1 MFLKVTNLS
10 MTFDKKT
17 LYDNASFSINRGEKV
32 GIVGSNGTGKTTLI
46 NILNGDIIPDSGNIE
61 FDKKI
66 KVGFLD
72 QYLRIDKNLTIKQYL
87 HLAFEELNKV
97 SKKAEEIQEKII
109 HTTNGDELDRLVNTL
124 SILQERLEDGDYYQ
138 NDSKIMRIA
147 SGLGITNYGM
157 DTLMGK
163 LSGGQKIKIILAKL
177 LLEQPNL
184 LVLDEP
190 TNFLDVTH
198 VDWLVKYLK
207 EYKGTVLM
215 VSHNQEFLNEVATAI
230 LDIEFN
236 KITKYRGNYDAFVVK
251 KAFAI
256 ENHEKQVK
264 ANIRERKELQEYI
277 DKNKTR
283 ASTAKM
289 AQSRQ
294 KKLDKME
301 KMTSMS
307 VNHKKLHLTFNYQS
321 ISSHKFLEVKDLE
334 IGYYFSLLPPISF
347 EIKSGTKLAITGFNG
362 IGKSTLLKTLIGEL
376 RPIKGGFRFVDDAK
390 IAYFAQEHEWEDD
403 TLTPFQVISNLYPE
417 KDAKW
422 IRSELAKAALT
433 GEQTMQPI
441 KTLSGGEQSKLKLA
455 IVMLQRANVLILDE
469 PTNHLD
475 QEAKDSL
482 LELLKKYPGTV
493 IFVSHERAFLNELA
507 TKIFS
512 IEELLIS

>member
-10 MTFDKKT
+10 MTYDKKV
-17 LYDNASFSINRGEKV
+17 LYENASFSVNHREKI
-32 GIVGSNGTGKTTLI
+32 GIVGANGTGKTTLI
-46 NILNGDIIPDSGNIE
+46 NILNGDIIPDSGTIE

-72 QYLRIDKNLTIKQYL
+72 QYLRIDKNLTILEYL
-87 HLAFEELNKV
+87 NKAFDELNAV
-97 SKKAEEIQEKII
+97 EQRIHELEQLIQNTTDYNEIERYA
-109 HTTNGDELDRLVNTL
+109 N
-124 SILQERLEDGDYYQ
+124 SISYLQERLELGDFYA
-138 NDSKIMRIA
+138 NESKIMRIA
-147 SGLGITNYGM
+147 SGLGITKYGM
-157 DTLMGK
+157 DTLMSK

-190 TNFLDVTH
+190 TNFLDTAH

-215 VSHNQEFLNEVATAI
+215 VSHNQEFLNEVATSI
-230 LDIEFN
+230 LDIEFG
-236 KITKYRGNYDAFVVK
+236 KITKYRGNYEAFKVK
-251 KAFAI
+251 KEFAL
-256 ENHEKQVK
+256 ENYDKQLK
-264 ANIRERKELQEYI
+264 ANIKERKALQEYI
-277 DKNKTR
+277 DKNRTR
-283 ASTAKM
+283 ASTAKL

-294 KKLDKME
+294 KKLDKIEVMD
-301 KMTSMS
+301 KVS

-334 IGYYFSLLPPISF
+334 IGYYYSLLPEMNF
-347 EIKSGTKLAITGFNG
+347 QIKSGEKLAITGFNG
-362 IGKSTLLKTLIGEL
+362 IGKTTLLKTLIGEL
-376 RPIKGGFRFVDDAK
+376 KPIKGWFKFVDDAK
-390 IAYFAQEHEWEDD
+390 IAYFAQEHEWDNGD
-403 TLTPFQVISNLYPE
+403 LTPFELVSNYYPE

-433 GEQTMQPI
+433 GTQTLQPI

-455 IVMLQRANVLILDE
+455 LMMLQRANFLILDE

-482 LELLKKYPGTV
+482 LDILKRYPGTV
-493 IFVSHERAFLNELA
+493 IFVSHERSFVNSLA
-507 TKIFS
+507 TKIFN
-512 IEELLIS
+512 IEDLLV

>member
-1 MFLKVTNLS
+1 MFLKVNNLS
-10 MTFDKKT
+10 MTYDKKV

-32 GIVGSNGTGKTTLI
+32 GIVGANGTGKTTLI
-46 NILNGDIIPDSGNIE
+46 NILNGDIIPDSGTIE

-87 HLAFEELNKV
+87 HLAFDELNKV
-97 SKKAEEIQEKII
+97 NQKAQEIQEKII
-109 HTTNGDELDRLVNTL
+109 STTNGDELERLVNTL
-124 SILQERLEDGDYYQ
+124 SILQERLEDGDFYQ

-147 SGLGITNYGM
+147 SGLGITKYGM

-190 TNFLDVTH
+190 TNFLDVSH
-198 VDWLVKYLK
+198 VDWLIKYLK

-215 VSHNQEFLNEVATAI
+215 VSHNQEFLNEVATSI
-230 LDIEFN
+230 LDVEFG
-236 KITKYRGNYDAFVVK
+236 KLTKYKGNYAQFEVK

-256 ENHEKQVK
+256 ENHEKKVQ
-264 ANIRERKELQEYI
+264 ANIKERKELQAYI
-277 DKNKTR
+277 DKNRTKT
-283 ASTAKM
+283 STARQ

-301 KMTSMS
+301 NLQSMS

-334 IGYYFSLLPPISF
+334 IGYYFSLLPAINF
-347 EIKSGTKLAITGFNG
+347 QIKSGTKLAITGFNG
-362 IGKSTLLKTLIGEL
+362 IGKTTLLKTLIGEL
-376 RPIKGGFRFVDDAK
+376 HPIKGWYKFVDDAK
-390 IAYFAQEHEWEDD
+390 IAYFSQEHEWEDD
-403 TLTPFQVISNLYPE
+403 LLTPFQVISNLYPD

-433 GEQTMQPI
+433 GNQTLQPI

-507 TKIFS
+507 TEIFS
-512 IEELLIS
+512 IEDLLLS